1 MKQRF
6 AFSKWFAFCMY
17 KYILITIFEPFETL
31 KPSLSHMGSM
41 AGWWIRES
49 MGYETYMGLG
59 CKILTPCFGDFSLHC
74 TPFST
79 LPGIDYPCGLVAS
92 TATDLSFLMVL
103 SERQNHFFVRETNRH
118 DLYIYIFGKIFK
130 MHFFQHF
137 SRSWVVSEFCLL
149 EGCGFRHLHNRFFGS
164 FVESCSC
171 TMHQGI
177 QWYLSRITGSP

>member
-1 MKQRF
+1 
-6 AFSKWFAFCMY
+6 MY

-59 CKILTPCFGDFSLHC
+59 CKILMPCFGDFSLHC

-118 DLYIYIFGKIFK
+118 DLYIYIYIWKNFQNA
-130 MHFFQHF
+130 FFSTFLQK
-137 SRSWVVSEFCLL
+137 
-149 EGCGFRHLHNRFFGS
+149 
-164 FVESCSC
+164 
-171 TMHQGI
+171 
-177 QWYLSRITGSP
+177 LSRFRVLFA